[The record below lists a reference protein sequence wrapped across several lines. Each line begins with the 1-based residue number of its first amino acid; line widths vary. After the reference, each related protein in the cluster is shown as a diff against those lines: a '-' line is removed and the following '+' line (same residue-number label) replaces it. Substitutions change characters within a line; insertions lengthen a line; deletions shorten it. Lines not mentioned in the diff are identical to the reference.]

1 MRRRG
6 RAPGKGRKM
15 DLYKVKKWAHVAGSV
30 VLGNFLLAFL
40 VAAFVIP
47 HGTVMGGATGVSLIL
62 NGWFSLDTAVGV
74 FLVNVVMLL
83 LGAVFLGKTFVIS
96 TVASSLLYPA
106 FLSVLQKIPG
116 IDAFT
121 DDPLMAALLGGSL
134 LGIALGLILR
144 VGAATGGV
152 DALNL
157 ILHKY
162 THIPVSVFV
171 YVTDATIVLCQ
182 AFLYRDIEN
191 VLYGIVF
198 LVLESLILNQV
209 MLLGKAQIQI
219 QVVSKQYEAI
229 RRQLLDVLDAGV
241 TMVSVETGFA
251 GEAQKSVLSVIPSRK
266 LYAAKEMILTIDPH
280 AFMTITQVRE
290 VHGIGFSLERV
301 KYLEAAQK
309 KYSKASE

>member
-1 MRRRG
+1 
-6 RAPGKGRKM
+6 M
-15 DLYKVKKWAHVAGSV
+15 DLYKAKKIAYVAGSV
-30 VLGNFLLAFL
+30 LLGNFLLAFL

-47 HGTVMGGATGVSLIL
+47 HETVVGGSTGISLIL
-62 NGWFSLDTAVGV
+62 NKWFMLDTAIGV
-74 FLVNVVMLL
+74 FVVNVSMLL
-83 LGAVFLGKTFVIS
+83 LGAFFLGKTFVVS

-106 FLSVLQKIPG
+106 FLGVFQKIPG
-116 IDAFT
+116 IDSFT

-144 VGAATGGV
+144 VGAATGGT
-152 DALNL
+152 DAINL

-171 YVTDATIVLCQ
+171 YTTDAVIVLCQ
-182 AFLYRDIEN
+182 AFIYEDIEN

-219 QVVSKQYEAI
+219 QIVSEKYEEI
-229 RRQLLDVLDAGV
+229 RTRILNELDAGV
-241 TMVSVETGFA
+241 TMLMVETGFS
-251 GEAQKSVLSVIPSRK
+251 EIKQKSVMSVIPSRK
-266 LYAAKEMILTIDPH
+266 LYAAKELIASIDPH

-290 VHGIGFSLERV
+290 VHGVGFSLDRS
-301 KYLEAAQK
+301 KYLEEVK
-309 KYSKASE
+309 KNSNL

>member
-1 MRRRG
+1 MDRY
-6 RAPGKGRKM
+6 KM
-15 DLYKVKKWAHVAGSV
+15 KKWAYVAGSV

-47 HGTVMGGATGVSLIL
+47 HETVVGGSTGISLIL
-62 NGWFSLDTAVGV
+62 NHWFSLDTAVGV
-74 FLVNVVMLL
+74 FCVNVFMLL
-83 LGAVFLGKTFVIS
+83 LGAVFLGKTFVVS

-106 FLSVLQKIPG
+106 FLGALQRIPG
-116 IDAFT
+116 IDSFT
-121 DDPLMAALLGGSL
+121 NDPLMAALLGGSL

-157 ILHKY
+157 TLHKY

-171 YVTDATIVLCQ
+171 YITDAAILLCQ
-182 AFLYRDIEN
+182 AFLYKDVEN

-198 LVLESLILNQV
+198 LVLETLILNQV

-219 QVVSKQYEAI
+219 HIVSKQYEAI
-229 RRQLLDVLDAGV
+229 RSRLLEELDAGV

-251 GEAQKSVLSVIPSRK
+251 GEEQKSVLSVIPSRK
-266 LYAAKEMILTIDPH
+266 LYAAKEMVLAIDPH

-290 VHGIGFSLERV
+290 VHGVGFSLDRS
-301 KYLEAAQK
+301 KYLEEVK
-309 KYSKASE
+309 KSNNL

>member
-1 MRRRG
+1 MN
-6 RAPGKGRKM
+6 
-15 DLYKVKKWAHVAGSV
+15 LNKVKKWGYMAGSI

-47 HGTVMGGATGVSLIL
+47 HKTVVGGSTGISLIL
-62 NGWFSLDTAVGV
+62 NKWFMLDTAIGV
-74 FLVNVVMLL
+74 FIVNVSMLL
-83 LGAVFLGKTFVIS
+83 LGAVFLGKTFIVS

-106 FLSVLQKIPG
+106 FLGVFQKIPG
-116 IDAFT
+116 IDSFT

-144 VGAATGGV
+144 VGAATGGT
-152 DALNL
+152 DAINL

-171 YVTDATIVLCQ
+171 YSTDAVIVLCQ
-182 AFLYRDIEN
+182 AILYKDIEN

-219 QVVSKQYEAI
+219 QIVSEKYEEI
-229 RRQLLDVLDAGV
+229 RTRILNELDAGV
-241 TMVSVETGFA
+241 TMLMVETGFS
-251 GEAQKSVLSVIPSRK
+251 EIKQKSVMSVIPSRK
-266 LYAAKEMILTIDPH
+266 LYAAKELITSIDPH

-290 VHGIGFSLERV
+290 VHGVGFSLDRS
-301 KYLEAAQK
+301 KYLEEVK
-309 KYSKASE
+309 KNSNL

>member
-1 MRRRG
+1 
-6 RAPGKGRKM
+6 M
-15 DLYKVKKWAHVAGSV
+15 DLYKMKKWAYVAGSV

-47 HGTVMGGATGVSLIL
+47 HETVVGGSTGISLIL
-62 NGWFSLDTAVGV
+62 NHWFSLDTAVGV
-74 FLVNVVMLL
+74 FCVNVFMLL
-83 LGAVFLGKTFVIS
+83 LGAVFLGKTFVVS

-106 FLSVLQKIPG
+106 FLGALQRIPG
-116 IDAFT
+116 IDSFT
-121 DDPLMAALLGGSL
+121 NDPLMAALLGGSL

-157 ILHKY
+157 TLHKY

-171 YVTDATIVLCQ
+171 YITDAAILLCQ
-182 AFLYRDIEN
+182 AFLYKDVEN

-198 LVLESLILNQV
+198 LVLETLILNQV

-219 QVVSKQYEAI
+219 HIVSKQYEAI
-229 RRQLLDVLDAGV
+229 RSRLLEELDAGV

-251 GEAQKSVLSVIPSRK
+251 GEEQKSVLSVIPSRK
-266 LYAAKEMILTIDPH
+266 LYAAKEMVLAIDPH

-290 VHGIGFSLERV
+290 VHGVGFSLDRS
-301 KYLEAAQK
+301 KYLEEMQK
-309 KYSKASE
+309 KLHKEAK

>member
-1 MRRRG
+1 
-6 RAPGKGRKM
+6 M
-15 DLYKVKKWAHVAGSV
+15 DLYKMKKWAYVAGSV

-47 HGTVMGGATGVSLIL
+47 HETVVGGSTGISLIL
-62 NGWFSLDTAVGV
+62 NHWFSLDTAVGV
-74 FLVNVVMLL
+74 FCVNVFMLL
-83 LGAVFLGKTFVIS
+83 LGAVFLGKTFVVS

-106 FLSVLQKIPG
+106 FLGALQRIPG
-116 IDAFT
+116 IDSFT
-121 DDPLMAALLGGSL
+121 NDPLMAALLGGSL

-157 ILHKY
+157 TLHKY

-171 YVTDATIVLCQ
+171 YITDAAILLCQ
-182 AFLYRDIEN
+182 AFLYKDVEN

-198 LVLESLILNQV
+198 LVLETLILNQV

-219 QVVSKQYEAI
+219 HIVSKQYEAI
-229 RRQLLDVLDAGV
+229 RSRLLEELDAGV

-251 GEAQKSVLSVIPSRK
+251 GEEQKSVLSVIPSRK
-266 LYAAKEMILTIDPH
+266 LYAAKEMVLAIDPH

-290 VHGIGFSLERV
+290 VHGVGFSLDRS
-301 KYLEAAQK
+301 KYLEEVK
-309 KYSKASE
+309 KSNNL

>member
-1 MRRRG
+1 MN
-6 RAPGKGRKM
+6 
-15 DLYKVKKWAHVAGSV
+15 LYKVKKWGYMAGSI

-47 HGTVMGGATGVSLIL
+47 HEMVVGGSTGISLIL
-62 NGWFSLDTAVGV
+62 NKWFTLDTAVGV
-74 FLVNVVMLL
+74 LCVNISMLL
-83 LGAVFLGKTFVIS
+83 LGAVFLGKTFVLS
-96 TVASSLLYPA
+96 TVASSLLYPV
-106 FLSVLQKIPG
+106 FLGVFQKIPG
-116 IDAFT
+116 IDSFT

-144 VGAATGGV
+144 VGAATGGT

-171 YVTDATIVLCQ
+171 YVTDAVIVLCQ
-182 AFLYRDIEN
+182 AFIYKDIEN

-219 QVVSKQYEAI
+219 QIVSEKYDEI
-229 RRQLLDVLDAGV
+229 RSRILNDLDAGV
-241 TMVSVETGFA
+241 TMLMVETGFS
-251 GEAQKSVLSVIPSRK
+251 GNEQKSVLSVIPSRK
-266 LYAAKEMILTIDPH
+266 LYAAKEMITTIDPH

-290 VHGIGFSLERV
+290 VHGVGFSLDRG
-301 KYLEAAQK
+301 KYLEEIERK
-309 KYSKASE
+309 TGIS